1 MIEEGLVTELGAL
14 AATYPGHLPQGT
26 ARPAITYTRS
36 STARFQHHDG
46 PSTLVTAR
54 MALVCHGDTHAAAMA
69 LARSVVASLDGY
81 SGTLGDVTVFN
92 TQIET
97 EADLGWDADSEAWLV
112 LVEAA
117 VHYREE

>member
-1 MIEEGLVTELGAL
+1 MIEEGLVTLL
-14 AATYPGHLPQGT
+14 AATAPTYPGYLPQGT
-26 ARPAITYTRS
+26 ARPAITYARS
-36 STARFQHHDG
+36 GTARFQHHDG

-54 MALVCHGDTHAAAMA
+54 MALACHGDTHTAAMT
-69 LARSVVASLDGY
+69 LARSVVAALDGY

-92 TQIET
+92 TEIET
-97 EADLGWDADSEAWLV
+97 EADLGWDPDSEAWLV